1 MSNPALARR
10 YAKALLALAQDA
22 DAVEPTQRDLD
33 ELHRALAEGD
43 GLDTLS
49 NPGIPPRAKV
59 AALDAIAQQT
69 GMADLLHRFMRR
81 LIDARRIDALG
92 SICDAYRHLSRE
104 HLGVAQAT
112 VTAAQPMTD
121 AQHRLLRQALE
132 SKTGK
137 QVTMEVDVDPALLA
151 GVRVRIG
158 NQVLDGSAQAKLRRL
173 RARIT
178 QETVHED

>member
-1 MSNPALARR
+1 VSSPVLARR
-10 YAKALLALAQDA
+10 YAKALLALAQEA
-22 DAVEPTQRDLD
+22 DVVESTQREFD
-33 ELHRALAEGD
+33 ELHRALAEGG
-43 GLDTLS
+43 GLDSLS
-49 NPGIPPRAKV
+49 NPGIPPRAKA

-81 LIDARRIDALG
+81 LIDARRIDVLG
-92 SICDAYRHLSRE
+92 SICDAYRRLARE
-104 HLGVAQAT
+104 HAGVLQAT

-121 AQHRLLRQALE
+121 AQQSLLRQALE

-137 QVTMEVDVDPALLA
+137 QVTMEVHVDPALLA

-173 RARIT
+173 GDRLT
-178 QETVHED
+178 QETVHEH